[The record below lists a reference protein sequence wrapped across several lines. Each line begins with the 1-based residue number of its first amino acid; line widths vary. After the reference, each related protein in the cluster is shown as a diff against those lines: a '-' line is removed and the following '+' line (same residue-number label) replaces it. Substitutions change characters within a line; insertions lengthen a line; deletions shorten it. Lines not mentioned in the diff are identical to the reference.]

1 MKARGDARAAEL
13 YGKQLKKSTA
23 FIDIKRIEAAR
34 EIAKN
39 LGRTTNR
46 VYLDSDS
53 LLLNLTAGYDENLEK
68 RGPIASVLPMATAHK

>member
-1 MKARGDARAAEL
+1 MVKAQGDVRAAEL
-13 YGKQLKKSTA
+13 YGKQLKKSSA

-46 VYLDSDS
+46 VYLDADS
-53 LLLNLTAGYDENLEK
+53 LLLNITAGYDENLEK
-68 RGPIASVLPMATAHK
+68 RGPLAATNYAAYK